1 MGGAKMPYT
10 VSVAEAR
17 NNFSKIGS
25 EVVRSG
31 KSVTVF
37 RHSKPWLVISPAEGA
52 EASDSDGSAYER
64 ELNALLER
72 GNKELA
78 DGAYVDLAEFMAHHP
93 RR

>member
-1 MGGAKMPYT
+1 MPYT

-37 RHSKPWLVISPAEGA
+37 RHSKPWLIISPAEGA
-52 EASDSDGSAYER
+52 EASADSSAYER

-72 GNKELA
+72 GNKDLE
-78 DGAYVDLAEFMAHHP
+78 DGAYVDLAEFMARHP

>member
-1 MGGAKMPYT
+1 MPYT
-10 VSVAEAR
+10 VSIAEAR

-37 RHSKPWLVISPAEGA
+37 RHSKPWLIISPAEGA
-52 EASDSDGSAYER
+52 EASDSDSSAYER

-72 GNKELA
+72 RNKDLE
-78 DGAYVDLAEFMAHHP
+78 DGTYVDLAEFMARHP

>member
-1 MGGAKMPYT
+1 MTYT

-37 RHSKPWLVISPAEGA
+37 RHSKPWLVISPAKGA
-52 EASDSDGSAYER
+52 KADDSETSSYEQ
-64 ELNALLER
+64 ELLTMLER
-72 GNKELA
+72 GEQELE
-78 DGAYVDLAEFMAHHP
+78 DGAYVDLAEFMAKHP
-93 RR
+93 RQ